1 MSNSQCL
8 APNQKLQCMQ
18 ASTKMQSIIR
28 RERQSIEINTELTQM
43 FELADKDIKTVT
55 VTVLHMFKKLC

>member
-1 MSNSQCL
+1 
-8 APNQKLQCMQ
+8 
-18 ASTKMQSIIR
+18 MQSIIR